1 MTYKRLQDDVMK
13 KKLELILEVGAA
25 GGSLSVLSSTNKEG
39 RRSFFVKRDEST
51 LKELMDGK
59 DAKGIKFTSTTG
71 QLQSF
76 ADALIFLGQ
85 YPWHRLY
92 PMFVHHDFIDPVLAA
107 VMTLGG
113 QRELDRWKQRIKYVN
128 ELDRKQD

>member
-1 MTYKRLQDDVMK
+1 MK
-13 KKLELILEVGAA
+13 KKQELILEVGAA
-25 GGSLSVLSSTNKEG
+25 GGSLSVWSSTNKEG
-39 RRSFFVKRDEST
+39 NRSFLVKRDESP
-51 LKELMDGK
+51 LKALMEEK
-59 DAKGIKFTSTTG
+59 DAKGIKFTSTSG

-113 QRELDRWKQRIKYVN
+113 QKELDRWKQRIKYVN

>member
-1 MTYKRLQDDVMK
+1 MK
-13 KKLELILEVGAA
+13 KTKLELILEVGAA
-25 GGSLSVLSSTNKEG
+25 GGSLSVWSSTNKEG
-39 RRSFFVKRDEST
+39 NRSFLVKRDESP
-51 LKELMDGK
+51 LKALMEEK
-59 DAKGIKFTSTTG
+59 DAKGIKFTSTSG

-113 QRELDRWKQRIKYVN
+113 QKELDRWKQRIKY
-128 ELDRKQD
+128 E

>member
-1 MTYKRLQDDVMK
+1 MAKEKQ
-13 KKLELILEVGAA
+13 ELILEVGAA
-25 GGSLSVLSSTNKEG
+25 GGSLSVWSLSDKEG
-39 RRSFFVKRDEST
+39 KRSFLVKRDEST
-51 LKELMDGK
+51 LKELMDEK
-59 DAKGIKFTSTTG
+59 DAEGIKFTSTTG

-76 ADALIFLGQ
+76 ADALIVLGQ

-113 QRELDRWKQRIKYVN
+113 QKELDRWKQRIKY
-128 ELDRKQD
+128 E

>member
-1 MTYKRLQDDVMK
+1 MK
-13 KKLELILEVGAA
+13 KTKLELILEVGAA
-25 GGSLSVLSSTNKEG
+25 GGSLSVWSSTNKEG
-39 RRSFFVKRDEST
+39 NRSFLVKRDEST
-51 LKELMDGK
+51 LKELMDEK
-59 DAKGIKFTSTTG
+59 DAEGIEFTSTTG

-76 ADALIFLGQ
+76 ADALIVLEQ

-113 QRELDRWKQRIKYVN
+113 QKELDRWKQRIKYVN

>member
-1 MTYKRLQDDVMK
+1 MK
-13 KKLELILEVGAA
+13 KNKLELILEVGAA
-25 GGSLSVLSSTNKEG
+25 GGSLSVWSSTNKEG
-39 RRSFFVKRDEST
+39 NRSFLVKRDESP
-51 LKELMDGK
+51 LKALMEEK
-59 DAKGIKFTSTTG
+59 DAKGIKFKSTTG

-76 ADALIFLGQ
+76 ADALIVLGQ

-113 QRELDRWKQRIKYVN
+113 QKELDRWKQRIKY
-128 ELDRKQD
+128 E